1 MLTKSL
7 CIANILPEVVF
18 SGGFQ
23 GVHAGNRLVST
34 RHHPVDVLL
43 PGAGLGLELNQE
55 PGHSL
60 ALYFHNNIFIRDCT
74 LKLTYSFKVTHD

>member
-1 MLTKSL
+1 MLAKSL
-7 CIANILPEVVF
+7 RIGNILPEVVF

-23 GVHAGNRLVST
+23 SVHAGNRLVST

-55 PGHSL
+55 PGHTL
-60 ALYFHNNIFIRDCT
+60 ALYLHNKIFIRN
-74 LKLTYSFKVTHD
+74 LIVR